1 MGNQRV
7 HDGSFEE
14 EIFSMSIAEVIGRFH
29 PLLVH
34 LPIGILLLAIAL
46 DWHSRKERF
55 ILLQPAIPIILLMG
69 AFTALFSCVTGYL
82 LSQGGEYDGDT
93 VGWHQWMGIS
103 LMVIS
108 FLYWWMKT
116 QKRKETYSKVISV
129 IALIL
134 LTITGH
140 LGGSL
145 THGEDY
151 LTEGLFSKSI
161 TTDFSKIDLEK
172 AKYYSDLVQPILE
185 SRCYSCHNAS
195 KQKGKLRLDER
206 DHILKGGKNGVVLVA
221 NKVDESEM
229 IDRLLLPL
237 DEEDHMPPKEKKQL
251 SSTEIEILKN
261 WIVSGAD
268 FEKTIS
274 ELKQV
279 DQVGAIL
286 NSGTQTKLSDVPVQ
300 EVSAAD
306 EATITKLKR
315 LEVMV
320 VPVAQNSNY
329 LSVNLINTTNIDSAL
344 LILQNLKQQVIW
356 LKAGSTT
363 IKDIHLKSIGS
374 LTNLTRLNLDDTKL
388 TGERLSDLNPLTN
401 LLYLNL
407 SNTQIAVASVVS
419 LSFLKNL
426 QSLYLYNTN
435 IKNEELM
442 ILQKAFPSTKIE
454 LVPYQVPSL
463 PTDTVVVKPTAR

>member
-7 HDGSFEE
+7 HDGNFEE
-14 EIFSMSIAEVIGRFH
+14 AIFSMSIAEVIGRFH

-46 DWHSRKERF
+46 DWLSRKERF
-55 ILLQPAIPIILLMG
+55 ILLQPSIPIILLIG
-69 AFTALFSCVTGYL
+69 AFTALFSCITGYL
-82 LSQGGEYDGDT
+82 LSQSGEYDGDT

-103 LMVIS
+103 LMLIS
-108 FLYWWMKT
+108 FLYAWIKI
-116 QKRKETYSKVISV
+116 QIENETYSKVISV
-129 IALIL
+129 IALVL

-161 TTDFSKIDLEK
+161 STDFSKIAIEK
-172 AKYYSDLVQPILE
+172 AKFYSDLVQPILE
-185 SRCYSCHNAS
+185 TKCYTCHNAS

-206 DHILKGGKNGVVLVA
+206 DYILKGGKNGVVLVA
-221 NKVDESEM
+221 HKVDESEL

-237 DEEDHMPPKEKKQL
+237 DEEDHMPPKEKTQL
-251 SSTEIEILKN
+251 SITEIEILKN
-261 WIVSGAD
+261 WIASGAD

-279 DQVGAIL
+279 NQVRAIL
-286 NSGTQTKLSDVPVQ
+286 NSGTEIKLSDVPIE
-300 EVSAAD
+300 EVGAAD

-320 VPVAQNSNY
+320 VPLAQNSNY
-329 LSVNLINTTNIDSAL
+329 LSVNIINTTNIDSAL
-344 LILQNLKQQVIW
+344 LILQNLKEQVIW
-356 LKAGSTT
+356 LKAGSTI
-363 IKDIHLKSIGS
+363 IKDTHLKSIGS
-374 LTNLTRLNLDDTKL
+374 LTNLTRLSLDDTKL
-388 TGERLSDLNPLTN
+388 AGEGLSDLKPLKN
-401 LLYLNL
+401 LLYFNL
-407 SNTQIAVASVVS
+407 SNTQIATSSIVL
-419 LSFLKNL
+419 LSTLKNL
-426 QSLYLYNTN
+426 QSLYLYNTL
-435 IKNEELM
+435 IKNEELPT
-442 ILQKAFPSTKIE
+442 LQKAFPSTKIE

-463 PTDTVVVKPTAR
+463 PTDTVIVKPKK